1 MNTFMS
7 VHQDKL
13 LGKLTMFDRII
24 FKGHLC
30 GLFVPGSFARFM
42 WAQGFPL
49 KDFKRYVQQV
59 TQQVK
64 ARAQQVAQEAG
75 RPFLYLATNRTRARG
90 SSKEELA
97 RAIAERDQVTAGL
110 ICVLSAVE
118 PCTSFELR
126 SNSRTHKLEV
136 VPRVRKCLHFY
147 FYFLDPEFGLMHLRL
162 QSWFPLELQ
171 VYLNGHEWLARQLRA
186 QGIDHACYD
195 NCLTQVADLA
205 TAQALADRFAH
216 RQWPRVLDAFAQLV
230 NPLFPTLRDSP
241 CGAYYW
247 VIDQCEVSTDL
258 LFPDRATLVPLVAD
272 LVEAATLDFSCE
284 DVLRFLGRKLHGNLQ
299 GQVTSSMK
307 KRPEGRR
314 VKHQMK
320 RNSIKLYDKASVLR
334 IEVTINNPREFK
346 VLRVHRH
353 PEGRQRRWEPM
364 GKGVANFW
372 RFYQVSRQASDRY
385 LEALAQVEQKGEAVQ
400 ELDNLCRSRMKDGK
414 RYARFSPV
422 TKADSTLFAAVL
434 AGGHV
439 LNGFR
444 NHDLCTHLYAHP
456 PVSPTESK
464 RRCARVSRIIAK
476 LRGHGL
482 VMKVKDARLYR
493 VTPYGYRIMAAAISF
508 RRQDFP
514 RVFQQAA

>member
-7 VHQDKL
+7 VHQDKI

-30 GLFVPGSFARFM
+30 KLFIAGSFARFM

-49 KDFKRYVQQV
+49 KDFKKYVLQV

-64 ARAQQVAQEAG
+64 AHAQQLAQVAG
-75 RPFLYLATNRTRARG
+75 RPFLYLADTRTRGRG

-97 RAIAERDQVTAGL
+97 RAIAERDQVTEGL

-126 SNSRTHKLEV
+126 GDAQTQKLTV
-136 VPRVRKCLHFY
+136 VPRTRKCLHFY
-147 FYFLDPEFGLMHLRL
+147 FYFLDPEFGFMHLRL

-171 VYLNGHEWLARQLRA
+171 VYINGHEWLARQLNG
-186 QGIDHACYD
+186 QGIAHECYD
-195 NCLTQVADLA
+195 NCLTRVADLA

-216 RQWPRVLDAFAQLV
+216 RQWPRVLDAWARLV
-230 NPLFPTLRDSP
+230 NPLFPALHDSAW
-241 CGAYYW
+241 GSYYW

-258 LFPDRATLVPLVAD
+258 LFADRATLEPLIAD
-272 LVEAATLDFSCE
+272 LVESATLNFSCE

-320 RNSIKLYDKASVLR
+320 RNSVKMYDKASVLR

-346 VLRVHRH
+346 VLRVRMQ
-353 PEGRQRRWEPM
+353 PAGRQRRWEPM

-400 ELDNLCRSRMKDGK
+400 ELDHLCQSRVKDGK
-414 RYARFSPV
+414 RYARFNPV
-422 TKADSTLFAAVL
+422 TEADSTLFAAVL
-434 AGGHV
+434 TGAHV

-444 NHDLCTHLYAHP
+444 NGDLCTHLYAQP
-456 PVSPTESK
+456 PASPTERK

-493 VTPYGYRIMAAAISF
+493 VTPYGYRIMTAAISF

-514 RVFQQAA
+514 RALRQAA